1 MRTEETVDLLVI
13 GGGVA
18 GLTAALV
25 AAIEGL
31 SVLVCEKTEQLGGT
45 AATSAGTVWI
55 PGSSQSERA
64 GLADPVVRAHH
75 YLAAEIDTD
84 SGADLRDTFLAT
96 GPRVLDYLAQ
106 HSCVSFVPAARH
118 PDYHDQHAGAAIG
131 GRALVARAFDGREL
145 GPDFARVRPPMSHM
159 MVLGGMSVS
168 KDDIA
173 PLLKPLAS
181 RAALRH
187 VVTLLSRHARD
198 RLRHPRGT
206 RLVMGN
212 ALIARLLLSL
222 RQRGVDPL
230 MGVAVQQLHEDGG
243 RVSGATLSQGG
254 RTWRVQARCGVVL
267 ACGGFGHA
275 PEWRQRLLP
284 APAQT
289 QSLLFEGNTGDGLRL
304 AQSVGAAIDETGH
317 RTPAFWVP
325 VSVLRQANGQEQRFP
340 HFALDR
346 AKPGLIAVDASGR
359 RFVNEGD
366 SYHDFVLAMLN
377 ASPEPAVPAHLIC
390 DAHFLHRYGL
400 GLVRPGAWRLR
411 PYLRAGYLKRAPTL
425 AALAGQ
431 LGVDPEGLRVTV
443 SRHNGFAHTGVDL
456 DYGKGTSEL
465 NRFNGDPTHT
475 PNPCIG
481 PIATAPFY
489 AVTVWPGDAGTSV
502 GLRTDVDARVLG
514 RDGQAIEGLYAAG
527 ADMASIMR
535 GRYPGPGVTLGPA
548 MVFAW
553 RAVMHAVGR
562 RTSTQVSSSRS
573 ST

>member
-284 APAQT
+284 AQT
-289 QSLLFEGNTGDGLRL
+289 HSLMFEGNTGDGLRL

-325 VSVLRQANGQEQRFP
+325 VSVLRQADGTEQRFP

-377 ASPEPAVPAHLIC
+377 ASPQPAVPAHLIC

-481 PIATAPFY
+481 PIAAAPFY

-562 RTSTQVSSSRS
+562 R
-573 ST
+573 

>member
-1 MRTEETVDLLVI
+1 MPTEDQDVDLLVI

-31 SVLVCEKTEQLGGT
+31 SVLVCEKTSQLGGT

-55 PGSSQSERA
+55 PGSRQSERA

-84 SGADLRDTFLAT
+84 SGADLRDAFLAT
-96 GPRVLDYLAQ
+96 GPRVLEYLAE
-106 HSCVSFVPAARH
+106 HTCVSFVPAARH

-131 GRALVARAFDGREL
+131 GRALVARPFDGREL

-173 PLLKPLAS
+173 PLLRPLAS

-187 VVTLLSRHARD
+187 VLTLLARHARD

-230 MGVAVQQLHEDGG
+230 MGVTVRELHQEGG
-243 RVSGATLSQGG
+243 RVTGATLTQAG
-254 RTWRVQARCGVVL
+254 RGDWRVRARLGVVL

-284 APAQT
+284 AAAQT
-289 QSLLFEGNTGDGLRL
+289 HSLLFEGNTGDGLRL
-304 AQSVGAAIDETGH
+304 AQSVGAAIDESAH

-325 VSVLRQANGQEQRFP
+325 VSVLRQASGEVQRFP

-377 ASPEPAVPAHLIC
+377 ASPRPAVPAHLIC
-390 DAHFLHRYGL
+390 DARFLHRYGL
-400 GLVRPGAWRLR
+400 GLVRPGAWRLG
-411 PYLRAGYLKRAPTL
+411 PYLRAGYLHRAPTL
-425 AALAGQ
+425 GALAAQ
-431 LGVDPEGLRVTV
+431 LGIDPAGLRVTV

-456 DYGKGTSEL
+456 DFGKGSSEL
-465 NRFNGDPTHT
+465 NRFNGDPEHT
-475 PNPCIG
+475 PNPCVG
-481 PIATAPFY
+481 PIAAAPFY

-502 GLRTDVDARVLG
+502 GLSTDANARVLG
-514 RDGQAIEGLYAAG
+514 GDGQPIQGLYAAG

-548 MVFAW
+548 LVFAW
-553 RAVMHAVGR
+553 RAVMHALGQR
-562 RTSTQVSSSRS
+562 
-573 ST
+573 